1 MIVLKRNNNPIA
13 VIENPTW
20 TCLQSNGYS
29 VVCERSNANG
39 VVANGLMYHIAGT
52 VDNGYDTV
60 TTTEV
65 FDNVSI
71 IESMKSAKIN
81 ESKTLLEKYLEE
93 HPLEYSGKN
102 YSVTEEKQALITG
115 NIAAYQLATT
125 LGQTAEL
132 TWNATGEACV
142 VWTFE
147 NLAALA
153 VAIKAYVKPLVAYQQ
168 AYEVSVNACTTEE
181 AINAIPLDYSS
192 VVTNA

>member
-1 MIVLKRNNNPIA
+1 MTVLKRNNNPIA

-20 TCLQSNGYS
+20 TRLQSNGYS
-29 VVCERSNANG
+29 VVCERSDANG

-60 TTTEV
+60 TVTEV

-71 IESMKSAKIN
+71 IESMKSAKVN

-93 HPLEYSGKN
+93 HPLEYNEKF
-102 YSVTEEKQALITG
+102 YSVTEEKQALLTG

-132 TWNATGEACV
+132 TWNATGEECV

-153 VAIKAYVKPLVAYQQ
+153 IAIKAYVKPLVAYQQ
-168 AYEVSVNACTTEE
+168 TYEVSVNACTTED

-192 VVTNA
+192 VVVNA